1 MGSWAY
7 PDGLAAIL
15 LGRWF
20 KLPVV
25 VKVHGSD
32 LNVFSERDS
41 VRRVLSRKLPRADR
55 LLAVSRAL
63 AAKAHELGVAADRIA
78 FTSQWGRFG
87 PFFALAIRT
96 RPDANWT
103 CPTDACSSSWAGLK
117 PARAL
122 LDLLQAFESIAPRSP
137 DLRLALVGDGA
148 KRPAGGRRSRVW
160 PGRIFLPGAQPLAQ
174 VARWIRCL

>member
-1 MGSWAY
+1 MGL

-78 FTSQWGRFG
+78 FLPNGVDR
-87 PFFALAIRT
+87 PFFALAIEP

-117 PARAL
+117 PARACW
-122 LDLLQAFESIAPRSP
+122 ICCR
-137 DLRLALVGDGA
+137 LREHRASFA
-148 KRPAGGRRSRVW
+148 
-160 PGRIFLPGAQPLAQ
+160 
-174 VARWIRCL
+174 